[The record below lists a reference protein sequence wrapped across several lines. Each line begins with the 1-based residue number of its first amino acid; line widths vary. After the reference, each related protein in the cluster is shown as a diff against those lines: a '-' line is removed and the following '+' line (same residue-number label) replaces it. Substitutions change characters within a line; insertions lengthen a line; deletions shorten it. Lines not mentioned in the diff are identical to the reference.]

1 MKKGK
6 LYWPD
11 LQLPAI
17 NLWNAPMLVT
27 VTKGKPYPRN
37 KDILQFFE
45 EKGLYAKT
53 DEFKQFDKLEEE
65 TAELYEALRHESKES
80 ILSEA
85 GDVYICLLNTLH
97 CLGLTMEDAVN
108 AATDKVVNRKGEVVE
123 GLFVKET

>member
-1 MKKGK
+1 M
-6 LYWPD
+6 YWPD
-11 LQLPAI
+11 LQLPPI
-17 NLWNAPMLVT
+17 NLWTAPKQGKPMLVT

-37 KDILQFFE
+37 KDIVRFFE

-65 TAELYEALRHESKES
+65 TAELYEALRHESKDS

-108 AATDKVVNRKGEVVE
+108 AATDKVINRKGEVVE
-123 GLFVKET
+123 GLFVKEK